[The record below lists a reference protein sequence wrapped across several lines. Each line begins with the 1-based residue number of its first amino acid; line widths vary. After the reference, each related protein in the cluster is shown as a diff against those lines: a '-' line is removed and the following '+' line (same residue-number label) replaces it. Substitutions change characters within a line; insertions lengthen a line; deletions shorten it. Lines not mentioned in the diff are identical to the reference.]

1 MKRKLMTLLLILSL
15 VTPLVSAT
23 LHARPVYAEN
33 AGTTEHMDEAA
44 EEATTM
50 EETPALDDLSL
61 SPATVEESPSE
72 ATELRTL
79 DETQVLQ
86 EVPVVTRTELL
97 PELEL
102 LAVYAT
108 GWTNQALEIEL
119 FLLEKMSGNEAG
131 IKKLEGR
138 TAASDFWTEITDSRT
153 WLMRENGT
161 LYLRCEATDGQTLN
175 HELSISNIDTGKPS
189 VNASINNALVSIRA
203 TDDISGVA
211 SIYVNDY
218 PFTDLKSG
226 NLDLLLQ
233 DYDTYFEELMIYAV
247 DHAGNRSLTYSLKN
261 PYYKKTESTQ
271 LLATPSTTE
280 RPAVITPSPVTEA
293 KGTLTDET
301 TDGKGTVTEDTVIP
315 TPTGYQTNVPTPT
328 LAPNPT
334 APDETR
340 PFRTDTDQ
348 EPTLAGSA
356 DQAAKEFLSIKT
368 KSGKIFY
375 LIIDRM
381 KSNDNVYLVTEVDEA
396 DLMHFTDTDSSPNVV
411 ALPHPDS
418 QVQVSLPKPSDEKPV
433 PLEPMDKA
441 SEKKPI
447 SPGTII
453 TIILVLVMAVGGV
466 YYLKVVKPQQQYP
479 SEADFFN
486 DDYLNDTTVYDDD
499 TADDEDDIENS

>member
-15 VTPLVSAT
+15 VTPLVSET

-33 AGTTEHMDEAA
+33 TETTEHMDEAA
-44 EEATTM
+44 EEATTT
-50 EETPALDDLSL
+50 EETPALDALPL

-72 ATELRTL
+72 ATELRTS

-86 EVPVVTRTELL
+86 EVPVVTRT
-97 PELEL
+97 ELEL

-119 FLLEKMSGNEAG
+119 FLLEKMSGNEVA

-153 WLMRENGT
+153 WLMRENGM
-161 LYLRCEATDGQTLN
+161 LYLRCEAADGQTLN

-189 VNASINNALVSIRA
+189 VNASINNALVSICA

-226 NLDLLLQ
+226 NLNLLLQ
-233 DYDTYFEELMIYAV
+233 DYDTYFEELKIYAV
-247 DHAGNRSLTYSLKN
+247 DHAGNCSLTYSLKN
-261 PYYKKTESTQ
+261 PYYKKTDSTQ

-280 RPAVITPSPVTEA
+280 RPAVITPSPVTDA

-328 LAPNPT
+328 LAPNPID
-334 APDETR
+334 PDETR

-356 DQAAKEFLSIKT
+356 DQASKEFLSIKT

-396 DLMHFTDTDSSPNVV
+396 DLMHFTNTDSSPDVV

-418 QVQVSLPKPSDEKPV
+418 RVQVSLPRPSDENLFLWNPWIK
-433 PLEPMDKA
+433 LRRKSLSLLA
-441 SEKKPI
+441 RS
-447 SPGTII
+447 SR
-453 TIILVLVMAVGGV
+453 
-466 YYLKVVKPQQQYP
+466 
-479 SEADFFN
+479 S
-486 DDYLNDTTVYDDD
+486 
-499 TADDEDDIENS
+499 S